1 MRDTIQGLWIGPK
14 LSTMEQLSISSF
26 LANGHPYHL
35 YVYDAVKNIPRGTV
49 VRDASEIL
57 PASAIFQYRQ
67 YETYSGFSNFF
78 RYKLLLERGGWW
90 ADMDLICLKPLDFAE
105 EYVFSSEMDK
115 GVEVINCGAIKT
127 PPGSEVMAYAWS
139 ECQSKDPKQ
148 ITWGETGPRL
158 MAQAVTALRLESYK
172 KSYQV
177 FCPFAWNEWRKV
189 IEAEQNMRLDPS
201 THAIH
206 LWNEIWRQEGM
217 DKDARYEPGCLYEQL
232 KREYLPHLFA
242 AAPL

>member
-1 MRDTIQGLWIGPK
+1 
-14 LSTMEQLSISSF
+14 MEQLSISSF

-35 YVYDAVKNIPRGTV
+35 YVYDAVKNIPNGAV
-49 VRDASEIL
+49 VQDASKIL

-90 ADMDLICLKPLDFAE
+90 ADMDLICLKSLDFAE

-115 GVEVINCGAIKT
+115 GVEVINCGAIKS
-127 PPGSEVMAYAWS
+127 PPGSEVMAYAWN
-139 ECQSKDPKQ
+139 ECRSKDPKQ

-158 MAQAVTALRLESYK
+158 MAQAVTAHRLESYK

-189 IEAEQNMRLDPS
+189 IEPEQNIRLDPS

-206 LWNEIWRQEGM
+206 LWNEIWRQEGV
-217 DKDARYEPGCLYEQL
+217 DKDARYETGCLYEQL
-232 KREYLPHLFA
+232 KREYLPHLCA
-242 AAPL
+242 TAPL